1 MSFLIIRDCSLHRT
15 SHTSPRHPQQTL
27 EVWSQHCCCAESI
40 PSNPAVHG
48 GACATFSAYAIDAP
62 SAIGL
67 GGAAGLGDT
76 GGLEETW
83 LNQPLKN

>member
-1 MSFLIIRDCSLHRT
+1 MYRV
-15 SHTSPRHPQQTL
+15 
-27 EVWSQHCCCAESI
+27 VWRQHSSSAESI
-40 PSNPAVHG
+40 PSNPSVHG
-48 GACATFSAYAIDAP
+48 GAGATFSAYAIDAP

>member
-1 MSFLIIRDCSLHRT
+1 MYRV
-15 SHTSPRHPQQTL
+15 
-27 EVWSQHCCCAESI
+27 VWRQRISSAESI

-48 GACATFSAYAIDAP
+48 GAGATFSAYAIDAAA
-62 SAIGL
+62 AIGL

-76 GGLEETW
+76 GGLEKTW